1 MHTRQGVAKPAHPE
15 NNNAACISAACPHHI
30 EEMAEPGDLVAIY
43 SLAHVLL
50 ARRPRL
56 PRSRIT
62 VGPRWLEWLILFLD
76 PDTIRVIL
84 LIAAV
89 AATVVALWLGER

>member
-1 MHTRQGVAKPAHPE
+1 MHTRQGVAEPAHPE
-15 NNNAACISAACPHHI
+15 NNAACLTAAHPHHI

-50 ARRPRL
+50 QARRPRL

-62 VGPRWLEWLILFLD
+62 VGPRWLEWLLTLYVQID
-76 PDTIRVIL
+76 PDVIVLVLVVL
-84 LIAAV
+84 LA
-89 AATVVALWLGER
+89 VVALLVGER